1 MYDLIDRP
9 VRELP
14 AFEAAVLART
24 RRWVHAL
31 TVAGAVIEPE
41 DDAFGMAMRAL
52 DSGSQDMLVI
62 ERPCHDMVS
71 ETEAVLLGLWRLVR
85 ADRIGMADAVAAELT
100 DAHAG
105 RAMVAAMARAIPAI
119 G

>member
-31 TVAGAVIEPE
+31 TMAGIVADPE

-52 DSGSQDMLVI
+52 DRGSQDLLVI
-62 ERPCHDMVS
+62 ERPCHDVVG

-85 ADRIGMADAVAAELT
+85 ADRIGKADAVASGLT
-100 DAHAG
+100 DADAG
-105 RAMVAAMARAIPAI
+105 RAMVAAMARAVRAI